1 MPQTPSALHRTSY
14 GRRLVQAFA
23 ALAALALLLAWLGW
37 HVLQQAEQHV
47 LRGRI
52 ASDIFTTLTSFSQ
65 DKAQLRNW
73 SYRRILGQPATADRR
88 DGLIDSMTRHLT
100 LFQALQDHA
109 PAHPAPPEDQA
120 RSRTLTLLRATVAK
134 LDAETQALL
143 PGAAGGALDR
153 FDREFDRVAVTDI
166 PALLEES
173 LRAEQRALDLERQRA
188 DDSLRDARR
197 LFVGASAGGVALS
210 LMLALWLAARLRQP
224 LRRLDAG
231 LRAYA
236 RGDFGHRFDG
246 FRDREFVALGHQL
259 NAMAAE
265 VVQNRQ
271 REAQFRNQLEA
282 AVRDRT
288 RDLTQAL
295 DHLAAS
301 EGARQQLM
309 ADIGHELRTPVTVI
323 RGEAQ
328 VALRDP
334 GPGLDSHRQALG
346 RIVDV
351 TRQMGRLIEDLL
363 VFVRDPAG
371 TPAVRPRAIAL
382 GTALSPALENA
393 ARLAAPRGIGLQAD
407 DAVAATRVLADPD
420 RLSQAVAALLDNAL
434 RYSHDGS
441 RITLQVLPD
450 EDEVALQIR
459 DHGIGIDDRDLPH
472 LFTRGWRGA
481 QARMHRADGLGLGL
495 AIARD
500 LVEMQGGRLSLAAA
514 SGGGTVATLRL
525 PAPDAD
531 SGP

>member
-23 ALAALALLLAWLGW
+23 ALASLALLLAWLGW
-37 HVLQQAEQHV
+37 HVLQQ
-47 LRGRI
+47 
-52 ASDIFTTLTSFSQ
+52 
-65 DKAQLRNW
+65 
-73 SYRRILGQPATADRR
+73 
-88 DGLIDSMTRHLT
+88 
-100 LFQALQDHA
+100 
-109 PAHPAPPEDQA
+109 
-120 RSRTLTLLRATVAK
+120 
-134 LDAETQALL
+134 
-143 PGAAGGALDR
+143 
-153 FDREFDRVAVTDI
+153 
-166 PALLEES
+166 
-173 LRAEQRALDLERQRA
+173 AEQRALDLERQRA

-197 LFVGASAGGVALS
+197 LFVGASANGVALS
-210 LMLALWLAARLRQP
+210 LMLALWLAARL
-224 LRRLDAG
+224 DAG
-231 LRAYA
+231 LGAYA

-259 NAMAAE
+259 NAMSAE

-288 RDLTQAL
+288 RDLTQAP

-334 GPGLDSHRQALG
+334 GRGLDSHRQALT
-346 RIVDV
+346 RIVNV

-363 VFVRDPAG
+363 VFVRNPAG

-393 ARLAAPRGIGLQAD
+393 ARLAAPRGIGLLPD

-420 RLSQAVAALLDNAL
+420 RLSQAIAALLDNAL

-459 DHGIGIDDRDLPH
+459 DYGIGIDNRDLPH

-500 LVEMQGGRLSLAAA
+500 LIEMQGGRLSLAAVP
-514 SGGGTVATLRL
+514 GGATVSRERILARVWQADRDPLTNVVDVYVSRLRRKMEELDPRLRIVAIRGLGYRL
-525 PAPDAD
+525 PPPDPVQQPAP
-531 SGP
+531 

>member
-1 MPQTPSALHRTSY
+1 MPQTPSALPPSALHRTSY
-14 GRRLVQAFA
+14 GRRLVQAFT

-65 DKAQLRNW
+65 DKAKLRNW
-73 SYRRILGQPATADRR
+73 SYRRILGQPATAERR

-100 LFQALQDHA
+100 LFQALKDQ
-109 PAHPAPPEDQA
+109 APPEDQA
-120 RSRTLTLLRATVAK
+120 RSRTLTLLQATVAK

-143 PGAAGGALDR
+143 PGDAGGALDR
-153 FDREFDRVAVTDI
+153 FDREFDRVEVTDI

-173 LRAEQRALDLERQRA
+173 LHAEQRALDLERQRA

-197 LFVGASAGGVALS
+197 LFVGASASGVALS

-231 LRAYA
+231 LGAYA

-246 FRDREFVALGHQL
+246 FRDREFVTLGHQL

-334 GPGLDSHRQALG
+334 GPGLDRHRQALT

-407 DAVAATRVLADPD
+407 DAVAATRVLADPE

-441 RITLQVLPD
+441 RITLRVLPD

-514 SGGGTVATLRL
+514 AGGGTVATLRL

>member
-1 MPQTPSALHRTSY
+1 MPQTPSALHRISY
-14 GRRLVQAFA
+14 GRRLAQAFA
-23 ALAALALLLAWLGW
+23 ELASLSLLLAWLGW
-37 HVLQQAEQHV
+37 HVLQQ
-47 LRGRI
+47 
-52 ASDIFTTLTSFSQ
+52 
-65 DKAQLRNW
+65 
-73 SYRRILGQPATADRR
+73 
-88 DGLIDSMTRHLT
+88 
-100 LFQALQDHA
+100 
-109 PAHPAPPEDQA
+109 
-120 RSRTLTLLRATVAK
+120 
-134 LDAETQALL
+134 
-143 PGAAGGALDR
+143 
-153 FDREFDRVAVTDI
+153 
-166 PALLEES
+166 
-173 LRAEQRALDLERQRA
+173 AEQRALDLERQRA

-197 LFVGASAGGVALS
+197 LFVGASANGVALS
-210 LMLALWLAARLRQP
+210 LMLALWLAARL
-224 LRRLDAG
+224 DAG
-231 LRAYA
+231 LGAYA

-282 AVRDRT
+282 PVRDRI
-288 RDLTQAL
+288 RDLTQAR

-334 GPGLDSHRQALG
+334 GPGLDSHRQAG
-346 RIVDV
+346 TRIVDV
-351 TRQMGRLIEDLL
+351 TRQMGRLIKDLL
-363 VFVRDPAG
+363 VFVRNPAG

-407 DAVAATRVLADPD
+407 DAVAATRVLANSD

-441 RITLQVLPD
+441 HITLEVLPDED

-459 DHGIGIDDRDLPH
+459 DHGIGIDNRDLPH

-481 QARMHRADGLGLGL
+481 LARMHRADGLGLGL

-500 LVEMQGGRLSLAAA
+500 LIEMQGGRLSLAAVP
-514 SGGGTVATLRL
+514 GGATVSRERILARVWQADRDPLTNVVDVYVSRLRRKMEELDPRLRIVAIRGLGYRL
-525 PAPDAD
+525 PPPDPVQQPAP
-531 SGP
+531 